1 MVAITVN
8 GERREVTADPE
19 TPLLWALRERLG
31 QGWSGVRANLSR
43 WMRESEPRITRVA
56 ALAE

>member
-1 MVAITVN
+1 MEIRLASILSFDRTLVDLFGVF
-8 GERREVTADPE
+8 
-19 TPLLWALRERLG
+19 LRERLG